1 MVALAGGG
9 GAVRAGA
16 CACGCCAPSNRM
28 ERHAY
33 IEAARLNVS
42 VEPRALRSDAIRPST
57 SVDRR
62 HAQRELERP
71 GLRVGDGEHD
81 RTIAKLPQHV
91 GIVELS
97 SCPDPQRPRR

>member
-42 VEPRALRSDAIRPST
+42 VEHRALRSDAIRPST

-62 HAQRELERP
+62 VAQREIERL
-71 GLRVGDGEHD
+71 GLCVGDGELE
-81 RTIAKLPQHV
+81 RVIAKLLQHV
-91 GIVELS
+91 WIVELS
-97 SCPDPQRPRR
+97 GVVRVLEGHD